1 MSGSVIDRLGL
12 EGHDSE
18 LFSFLEAERVEEL
31 RSHPSASTPLWTF
44 GEVVPET
51 VGLGTTALMS
61 VTYWNSRP
69 SCLAFNERPDVEQCE
84 PHNGKPSEWHRY
96 RGFTTND
103 LLIQVN
109 ALVLVRYLF
118 VQGYTCALDDRQWI
132 PKPADPGLDRLSF
145 IRGWVPQRAAVK
157 KESAVWC
164 DMKIAYYRW
173 AFEALNQV
181 PTALGVAKM
190 SSMVDRCVGETKR

>member
-1 MSGSVIDRLGL
+1 MSKSVIDRLGL

-44 GEVVPET
+44 GSVVPET

-61 VTYWNSRP
+61 VPSWNSRP
-69 SCLAFNERPDVEQCE
+69 GCLAWTERPDVERCE

-96 RGFTTND
+96 RGFTTNEP
-103 LLIQVN
+103 LIQVN
-109 ALVLVRYLF
+109 ALVLVRHFF
-118 VQGYTCALDDRQWI
+118 VQGYTCALDDRPWI
-132 PKPADPGLDRLSF
+132 PKPADPGLDRLTF
-145 IRGWVPQRAAVK
+145 IRRHKQTQGSIWD
-157 KESAVWC
+157 C
-164 DMKIAYYRW
+164 MKADYYWW
-173 AFEALNQV
+173 AFVALNQV

>member
-44 GEVVPET
+44 GSTVPES
-51 VGLGTTALMS
+51 VGLGVTALRSMS
-61 VTYWNSRP
+61 YWNSRP
-69 SCLAFNERPDVEQCE
+69 SCLAFTERPDVQQCE
-84 PHNGKPSEWHRY
+84 PYNGKPSEWHRY
-96 RGFTTND
+96 RGFTTVD
-103 LLIQVN
+103 PLIQVT

-118 VQGYTCALDDRQWI
+118 LNGYTCALDDRPWI

-145 IRGWVPQRAAVK
+145 IRRPPKNHEAMWDCLKADYLWWV
-157 KESAVWC
+157 
-164 DMKIAYYRW
+164 
-173 AFEALNQV
+173 FEALNQV

-190 SSMVDRCVGETKR
+190 SAMVDRCVGDSTR